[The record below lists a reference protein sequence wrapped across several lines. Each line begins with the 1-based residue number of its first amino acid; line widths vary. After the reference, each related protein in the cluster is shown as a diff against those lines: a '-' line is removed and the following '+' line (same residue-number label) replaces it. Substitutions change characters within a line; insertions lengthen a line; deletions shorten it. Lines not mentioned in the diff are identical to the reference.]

1 MHPFRIKQDNK
12 FLDGVNYQLHYG
24 FDFGENKALPGLGL
38 HDERRL
44 ELFRNDLGRLTEC
57 GIHSIRMNIFSDGRS
72 GIVYDGTGGAVGVQA
87 CVVEALLGVLC
98 AAEENDVVVSFV
110 MLDHKIAERAEWIDA
125 AQPES
130 GTKQGHSRLLLT
142 AAGREEMIR
151 NVCQP
156 VLQQLGRSKPASLL
170 SFELVNEPESLIQ
183 GLSPNPFMQRHLPRG
198 EFEEFKTFMRSFRDL
213 VHQETGAQF
222 TVGSLALK
230 HAAVWLDVLDPGLD
244 YLSVHYYG
252 ANGDPHYKALYTENT
267 GINPLKTA
275 KGLQSRIPLVWGEYA
290 ANGSSEFLN
299 REYPQSFPRAIDFLE
314 EALNNGAKGAYAWAL
329 RSGIGGWGDLFGPV
343 PLETHKLFT
352 ARHASQ
358 IEFLGSRPPLLSDAA
373 ANHGERAG

>member
-1 MHPFRIKQDNK
+1 MHPFRITHDSK

-24 FDFGENKALPGLGL
+24 FDFGENKAFPGLGL
-38 HDERRL
+38 HDESRL
-44 ELFRNDLGRLTEC
+44 ELFRKDLARLTEC
-57 GIHSIRMNIFSDGRS
+57 GIHSIRMNVFSDGRS
-72 GIVYDGTGGAVGVQA
+72 GIVYDGTGGAVDVQA
-87 CVVEALLGVLC
+87 SVIQGLLSVLR
-98 AAEENDVVVSFV
+98 AAEENDVAVSFV
-110 MLDHKIAERAEWIDA
+110 MLDHKIAERAEWIDPA
-125 AQPES
+125 KPES
-130 GTKQGHSRLLLT
+130 RTKQGHSRLLLT
-142 AAGREEMIR
+142 APGREEMIR

-198 EFEEFKTFMRSFRDL
+198 EFEELKAFMRSFRDL
-213 VHQETGAQF
+213 VHRETGAQF

-230 HAAVWLDVLDPGLD
+230 HADVWLDVLDPDRD
-244 YLSVHYYG
+244 YLSVHFYG
-252 ANGDPHYKALYTENT
+252 ANGDPPYKDIYKGNASM
-267 GINPLKTA
+267 NPLKTA

-299 REYPQSFPRAIDFLE
+299 RKYPQSFPRVIDFLE
-314 EALNNGAKGAYAWAL
+314 EVLENGAKGAYAWAL

-343 PLETHKLFT
+343 PLAAHKLFT

-358 IEFLGSRPPLLSDAA
+358 IEFLGSMPPLLSDVAE
-373 ANHGERAG
+373 NSGEQTG